1 MSLLQVCVC
10 VAFSSEAIFIRGISQ
25 YLISTLLVFLPRES
39 QGQRSLVGYSQQ
51 GSKELEAA
59 ERAHT
64 FVWSDM
70 CTTGRFAAESKR
82 GY

>member
-1 MSLLQVCVC
+1 MSLLQVVY
-10 VAFSSEAIFIRGISQ
+10 FSPSGAMFTGGISQ
-25 YLISTLLVFLPRES
+25 YLISTLLVFLPGKS
-39 QGQRSLVGYSQQ
+39 QGQRTLVGYGQQ
-51 GSKELEAA
+51 GRKELEAA
-59 ERAHT
+59 EHAHT